1 MISST
6 QRPCRVDLMENRIEA
21 SPLQLKQLLYSKIQ
35 VEAVDTVDAAPEDM
49 WAPAFNFEG
58 VVIDSEVLLVVQEGQ
73 EEDPRD
79 FMMLLNLSVRNDS
92 ENGGKLPPYTFDI
105 HSQAWFEMKPIFDI
119 EKRESLVRIN
129 GASMIVSAMRELL
142 TLLTARSS
150 YGPMTL
156 PSLRFLANGDSEK

>member
-1 MISST
+1 MTSST
-6 QRPCRVDLMENRIEA
+6 LRPYLVDLMENRIEA

-35 VEAVDTVDAAPEDM
+35 VEAVDAPPEDM
-49 WAPAFNFEG
+49 WAPTFNFEG
-58 VVIDSEVLLVVQEGQ
+58 VVINSEVLLVVQEGQ

-79 FMMLLNLSVRNDS
+79 FMMLLKLSVRNDS
-92 ENGGKLPPYTFDI
+92 EDGGKLSPYTFDI
-105 HSQAWFEMKPIFDI
+105 HSQAWFEMAPIFDI

-150 YGPMTL
+150 HGPMTL
-156 PSLRFLANGDSEK
+156 PSLRFLANGEPEKQH